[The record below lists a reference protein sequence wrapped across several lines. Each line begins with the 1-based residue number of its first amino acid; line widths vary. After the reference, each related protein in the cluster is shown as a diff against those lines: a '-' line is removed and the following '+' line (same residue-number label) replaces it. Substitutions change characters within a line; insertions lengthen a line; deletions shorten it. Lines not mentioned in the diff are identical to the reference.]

1 MLAQTPRAVYSYRQ
15 SCDPTVMM
23 VLVLDTTYAILSEAP
38 ESFLGE
44 PMLLEP
50 HSRFFLRHQLC
61 FRTPWDHGVPL
72 PFISGGKTLDV
83 RSVLVTAIKAN
94 KAELVLKSQDVVRL
108 TVLDVRP
115 KQKIAVF
122 LFRRSNP
129 DAPAPVFEHI
139 KTRKLRKSD
148 KGPEE
153 APALSAHMFVRL
165 GEIPDAAHP
174 TYHAILEEV
183 PGLSR
188 TYIQLL

>member
-1 MLAQTPRAVYSYRQ
+1 
-15 SCDPTVMM
+15 
-23 VLVLDTTYAILSEAP
+23 
-38 ESFLGE
+38 
-44 PMLLEP
+44 
-50 HSRFFLRHQLC
+50 
-61 FRTPWDHGVPL
+61 
-72 PFISGGKTLDV
+72 
-83 RSVLVTAIKAN
+83 
-94 KAELVLKSQDVVRL
+94 
-108 TVLDVRP
+108 P

-188 TYIQLL
+188 TYIQLLLADVVKQVVYQYKDKRGQPKDTHTLVEFHGQKSEKVGGALKGQSIVPSVTLVRPANIKGLDVGNLVVPREERM